1 MTKFGDMIKNHVL
14 TGTERAKIFWHFIVN
29 YLLTFWAVALVL
41 MNIC

>member
-1 MTKFGDMIKNHVL
+1 MIKSHAMSV
-14 TGTERAKIFWHFIVN
+14 TERTKIFWRFIIN